1 MRLARRR
8 RKRKMMIRRA
18 RLTLLL
24 GLSVLPC
31 CRVLCR
37 ASCNERNV
45 VVVLAFIQTM
55 DSTQSQLDADVVW
68 TICMASELLIGII
81 YYE

>member
-1 MRLARRR
+1 
-8 RKRKMMIRRA
+8 MMIRRA

-31 CRVLCR
+31 CLVLCR

-55 DSTQSQLDADVVW
+55 DST
-68 TICMASELLIGII
+68 
-81 YYE
+81 